1 MLLRSL
7 ILKFK
12 MKNNI
17 ADILETFIHYNN
29 LAFPRMCT
37 AGWSLYGCSHF
48 MSQIRSME
56 FK

>member
-17 ADILETFIHYNN
+17 ADILETFIRYNN
-29 LAFPRMCT
+29 LAFPRMRT